1 MPKATTASIKAQNLH
16 AVTAHIY
23 THHGVTKQDLQ
34 QTLGLSLPTISQNLR
49 ALEQSGLIAK
59 GQTLDSTGGR
69 RARTYVFQPQTRC
82 AIGVGTASNQ
92 VTLCAVDLKGN
103 VIAEEH
109 HDITFSANPKS
120 IANIGQKIS
129 RFAASL
135 EGKGSHVL
143 GAAFAI
149 KGLISE
155 DGSEVIYG
163 NIMNDTGLEL
173 TALEKATGLK
183 CALIHDSMA
192 SASAELWFDKSI
204 HDAICLYL
212 GRRPGGAIIVDGS
225 ISLGPNRRN
234 GTIEHMTLVPGG
246 LPCYCG
252 NKGCMDP
259 YCSTE
264 FLTGD
269 DKDTGKQSLDTFFAS
284 VRAGDEKTG
293 ARFDSW
299 LGYLAQ
305 TINNVRNVLACDIII
320 GGAVTQ
326 YLTAEDFAR
335 LKTKCDSLNTFQ
347 SDTYQIR
354 KSICGQEQEIV
365 GAALHYI
372 DPYVS
377 SICE

>member
-1 MPKATTASIKAQNLH
+1 MPKATTASIKTQNLH

-23 THHGVTKQDLQ
+23 THSGVTKQNLQ
-34 QTLGLSLPTISQNLR
+34 QTLGLSLPTISQNLQS
-49 ALEQSGLIAK
+49 LERNGLIAK
-59 GQTLDSTGGR
+59 GETLDSTGGR
-69 RARTYVFQPQTRC
+69 RARTYVFKPQTRC
-82 AIGVGTASNQ
+82 AIGVGTTSDQ

-103 VIAEEH
+103 VIAEER
-109 HDITFSANPKS
+109 HDATFSAAPRF
-120 IANIGQKIS
+120 IADLGGKIS
-129 RFAASL
+129 RFAADL
-135 EGKGSHVL
+135 EGRGSHVL

-163 NIMNDTGLEL
+163 NIMNNTGLQVK
-173 TALEKATGLK
+173 ALETATGLR

-192 SASAELWFDKSI
+192 SASAELWFDKTLQ
-204 HDAICLYL
+204 DAICLYL
-212 GRRPGGAIIVDGS
+212 GQRPGGAVIVDGS

-234 GTIEHMTLVPGG
+234 GTIEHMTLVPDG

-264 FLTGD
+264 FLTSR
-269 DKDTGKQSLDTFFAS
+269 GKEHLDEFFEH
-284 VRAGDEKTG
+284 VRSGDEETCR
-293 ARFDSW
+293 RFETW

-320 GGAVTQ
+320 GGTVTQ
-326 YLTAEDFAR
+326 YLETQDFER
-335 LKTKCDSLNTFQ
+335 LKAKCDRLNTFQ
-347 SDTYQIR
+347 SDTYEIR
-354 KSICGQEQEIV
+354 KSICGQNQEIV

-372 DPYVS
+372 APYVEA
-377 SICE
+377 ICR

>member
-1 MPKATTASIKAQNLH
+1 MRTA
-16 AVTAHIY
+16 
-23 THHGVTKQDLQ
+23 VTKQDLQ
-34 QTLGLSLPTISQNLR
+34 QALGLSLPTISQNLR
-49 ALEQSGLIAK
+49 ALEQSGLIAR
-59 GQTLDSTGGR
+59 GETLDSTGGR

-92 VTLCAVDLKGN
+92 VTLCAVDLKGD
-103 VIAEEH
+103 VIASEH
-109 HDITFSANPKS
+109 YNVTFCSDPKF
-120 IANIGQKIS
+120 IADIGQKIS
-129 RFAASL
+129 RFAAGL
-135 EGKGSHVL
+135 ESKGSHVL

-155 DGSEVIYG
+155 DGGEVIYG
-163 NIMNDTGLEL
+163 NIMNDTGLKVQ
-173 TALEKATGLK
+173 ALEAATGLK

-212 GRRPGGAIIVDGS
+212 GRRPGGAIIADGA

-259 YCSTE
+259 YCSTD
-264 FLTGD
+264 FLTNHG
-269 DKDTGKQSLDTFFAS
+269 GQSLDGFFKN
-284 VRAGDEKTG
+284 VRAEDEK
-293 ARFDSW
+293 ACRRFDSW
-299 LGYLAQ
+299 LDYLAQ

-320 GGAVTQ
+320 GGPVTQ

-335 LKTKCDSLNTFQ
+335 LRAKCDGLNTFR

-354 KSICGQEQEIV
+354 KSICGQGQEIV

-372 DPYVS
+372 DPFVS
-377 SICE
+377 GICK

>member
-23 THHGVTKQDLQ
+23 THSGVTKQDLQ

-49 ALEQSGLIAK
+49 FLEQNRLIAK
-59 GQTLDSTGGR
+59 GETLDSTGGR
-69 RARTYVFQPQTRC
+69 RARTYVFQPQTCC
-82 AIGVGTASNQ
+82 AIGVGTASNG
-92 VTLCAVDLKGN
+92 VTLCAVDLKGG

-109 HDITFSANPKS
+109 YDITFSADS
-120 IANIGQKIS
+120 RFVSDLGQKIS
-129 RFAASL
+129 RFASDL
-135 EGKGSHVL
+135 ESKGSHVL

-173 TALEKATGLK
+173 KALEAATGLK

-192 SASAELWFDKSI
+192 SASAELWFDKTI

-212 GRRPGGAIIVDGS
+212 GRRPGGAIIVDGT

-264 FLTGD
+264 FLSGD
-269 DKDTGKQSLDTFFAS
+269 SGQSLDEFFEN
-284 VRAGDEKTG
+284 VRNGNEK
-293 ARFDSW
+293 ACERFDSW

-305 TINNVRNVLACDIII
+305 TINNVRNVLACDIIV

-326 YLTAEDFAR
+326 YLEQQDFER
-335 LKTKCDSLNTFQ
+335 LKAKCDDLNAFQ
-347 SDTYQIR
+347 SDMYQIR
-354 KSICGQEQEIV
+354 KSICGQNQEIV

-372 DPYVS
+372 APYVQ
-377 SICE
+377 SICK